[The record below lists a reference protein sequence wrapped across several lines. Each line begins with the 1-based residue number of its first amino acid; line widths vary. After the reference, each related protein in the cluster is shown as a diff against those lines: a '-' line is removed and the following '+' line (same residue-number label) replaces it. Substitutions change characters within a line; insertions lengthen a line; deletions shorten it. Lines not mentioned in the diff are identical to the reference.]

1 MFRALSDHW
10 FLSEP
15 AFFALFCQQQIEE
28 NVRMECPVRCGQG
41 RIEYNPLLLR
51 HKNFAEVEQL
61 MRIEMIRLFLKHP
74 YEREP
79 EGCCREAMAIGS
91 NITIADGYCTL
102 HKEKLPLQEPDFY
115 HLPLGQYYEWY
126 AKRLQEQ
133 MNDEKSRNNQPGE
146 NEQQADQ
153 QQNDGGGGGQQNGV
167 PTPSEEL
174 SALWREDSLKR
185 QQINDLI
192 ERTTDWGTIPA
203 EIVER
208 IKAST
213 QARIDQRLIWQGFKS
228 NVLNSQ
234 RKLTRMRQN
243 RRTGFLQMGNT
254 RQFTT
259 RLLVAVDV
267 SGSITDEALA
277 DFFSA
282 VNRLFRYGVAQID
295 VCQFDA
301 ALGPVLPMQRAH
313 QEISV
318 CGRGGTS
325 FQPVIDYVHEHYEYD
340 GLIILTDGQAPPPQ
354 VPPSLCPLLW
364 VCQDQTSYQAS
375 ESWMHLSGRCCYL

>member
-1 MFRALSDHW
+1 
-10 FLSEP
+10 
-15 AFFALFCQQQIEE
+15 
-28 NVRMECPVRCGQG
+28 MECPVRCGQG

-102 HKEKLPLQEPDFY
+102 HKEKLPLQEPAFY

-153 QQNDGGGGGQQNGV
+153 QQNEGGGGGQQNGV
-167 PTPSEEL
+167 PIPSEEL

-234 RKLTRMRQN
+234 RKLTRMRPN